1 MLQFYDS
8 FFQACCK
15 LADVYGP
22 WVILGVLIVTGCVIV
37 LQLLYR
43 FLARGGS

>member
-8 FFQACCK
+8 FFRASCK
-15 LADVYGP
+15 LADEYGP
-22 WVILGVLIVTGCVIV
+22 WVILGVLIVTGCGIV

-43 FLARGGS
+43 FLARGG